1 MRGKADEVTYAYD
14 TCSRES
20 FWSCEDLSQDQQMSF
35 VTSLPRYFI
44 QVICIYTYDSLV
56 DSRNQYFFRN
66 PNKTSFSF
74 DSLELSFDSFFFIN
88 TFYNGMRC
96 ILEKSTLFY
105 IIRDFFKTKY
115 RLTFYQRKNKRS
127 LDKNVCV
134 FFWLNVQRSTS
145 LKI

>member
-1 MRGKADEVTYAYD
+1 
-14 TCSRES
+14 
-20 FWSCEDLSQDQQMSF
+20 MSF

-134 FFWLNVQRSTS
+134 FF
-145 LKI
+145 